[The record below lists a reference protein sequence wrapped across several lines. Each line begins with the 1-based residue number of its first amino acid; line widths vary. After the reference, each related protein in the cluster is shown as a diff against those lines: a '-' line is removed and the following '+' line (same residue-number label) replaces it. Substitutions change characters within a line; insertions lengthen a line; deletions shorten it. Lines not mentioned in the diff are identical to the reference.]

1 MDPDAPEG
9 CHENEATVFLTAYW
23 FLDIAR
29 THTGDSAPG
38 EVVFLK

>member
-1 MDPDAPEG
+1 MDPEAPEG
-9 CHENEATVFLTAYW
+9 CHENEATVILTAYW

-29 THTGDSAPG
+29 THKGDSAPG